1 MKKAQLLET
10 IQDMPE
16 EFSVDELMERLL
28 ILQKIE
34 EGQQQIQA
42 GQFYTEEEAKKKLE
56 KWLK

>member
-1 MKKAQLLET
+1 MKKTQLLET

-16 EFSVDELMERLL
+16 EFSVDELIERLMV
-28 ILQKIE
+28 LQKIE

-42 GQFYTEEEAKKKLE
+42 GQLYTEEEAKQKLE

>member
-1 MKKAQLLET
+1 
-10 IQDMPE
+10 MPE
-16 EFSVDELMERLL
+16 EFSVDELMERLI

>member
-1 MKKAQLLET
+1 MKKTQLLET

-34 EGQQQIQA
+34 EGQDQIRS